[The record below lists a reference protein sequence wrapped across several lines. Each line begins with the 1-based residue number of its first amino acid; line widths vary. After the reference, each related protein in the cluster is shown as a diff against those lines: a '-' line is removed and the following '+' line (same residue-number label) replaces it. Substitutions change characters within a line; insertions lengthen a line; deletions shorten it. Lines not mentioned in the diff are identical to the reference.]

1 MLNYITT
8 YGLMLLYYFFFFK
21 TVKTGFKK
29 NSGQLKDIL
38 SGRGEPGILFTRLIS
53 GIFLLGIGT
62 ATISVKRNIDAEI
75 FTLTWNDYN
84 RSVWI
89 TMAAAIIIGTLSA
102 FKKIYPSNNSSHSLP
117 FRLPLSFVFVRT
129 LFLIV
134 YESFFRGVML
144 FVMIEDFGVPAAII
158 VNLILYAL
166 LHWFD
171 KKERY
176 GSVLMGFI
184 LCSVSI
190 YYHSVWPAIIIHL
203 SLALSHE
210 ITLLINNKS
219 LIKKSLS

>member
-1 MLNYITT
+1 
-8 YGLMLLYYFFFFK
+8 MLLYYFFFFK
-21 TVKTGFKK
+21 TVKIGFKK

-38 SGRGEPGILFTRLIS
+38 SGKGEPDILFTRLIS
-53 GIFLLGIGT
+53 GIFLFGFGT
-62 ATISVKRNIDAEI
+62 ITLFEKRNVDLEI
-75 FTLTWNDYN
+75 FALTWNDYN
-84 RSVWI
+84 ISLWVI
-89 TMAAAIIIGTLSA
+89 LAIAIILGTSSA
-102 FKKIYPSNNSSHSLP
+102 FKKIYPSNTSGHSLP
-117 FRLPLSFVFVRT
+117 SSLPLSFVFVRT

-144 FVMIEDFGVPAAII
+144 FVMIEDFGLTVSVI
-158 VNLILYAL
+158 VNLILYVL

-171 KKERY
+171 KKERV
-176 GSVLMGFI
+176 GSFLMGII

-219 LIKKSLS
+219 LIKKSFS

>member
-1 MLNYITT
+1 
-8 YGLMLLYYFFFFK
+8 MLLYYSFFFK
-21 TVKTGFKK
+21 AVKTSFKK
-29 NSGQLKDIL
+29 SSGQLKDIL
-38 SGRGEPGILFTRLIS
+38 SGKGTPDILFTKMIS
-53 GIFLLGIGT
+53 GIFLLGFGT
-62 ATISVKRNIDAEI
+62 VTLFEKRNVDLEI
-75 FTLTWNDYN
+75 FTATWNDYN
-84 RSVWI
+84 TSVWI
-89 TMAAAIIIGTLSA
+89 IIALTIIIGTLSA

-117 FRLPLSFVFVRT
+117 FYLPLSFVCVRT

-134 YESFFRGVML
+134 YESFFRGVVL
-144 FVMIEDFGVPAAII
+144 FVMIEDFGLVPAVI

-176 GSVLMGFI
+176 GSLLMGVI

-190 YYHSVWPAIIIHL
+190 YYHSIWPAIIIHL

>member
-1 MLNYITT
+1 MLSYITT
-8 YGLMLLYYFFFFK
+8 YGLMLLYYSFFFK

-29 NSGQLKDIL
+29 NSSQLKDIL
-38 SGRGEPGILFTRLIS
+38 SGKGEPGILFTRLIS
-53 GIFLLGIGT
+53 GIFLLAIGT
-62 ATISVKRNIDAEI
+62 VTISIKRNIDVEI
-75 FTLTWNDYN
+75 FTLIWNDYN

-89 TMAAAIIIGTLSA
+89 IIAAAIIIGVLSA
-102 FKKIYPSNNSSHSLP
+102 FKKIYPSNNSNHSLP
-117 FRLPLSFVFVRT
+117 FYLPLSFVCIRT

-134 YESFFRGVML
+134 YNSFFRGVML
-144 FVMIEDFGVPAAII
+144 FVMIEDFGVSAAII

-176 GSVLMGFI
+176 ASVLMGII

-210 ITLLINNKS
+210 ITLLVNNKS
-219 LIKKSLS
+219 LIKKSWS

>member
-1 MLNYITT
+1 
-8 YGLMLLYYFFFFK
+8 MLLYYCFFFK

-38 SGRGEPGILFTRLIS
+38 SGKGEPGILFTRLIS
-53 GIFLLGIGT
+53 GIFLLGFGT
-62 ATISVKRNIDAEI
+62 VTLFEKRDVDLEI
-75 FTLTWNDYN
+75 FTLAWDNYN
-84 RSVWI
+84 TSVWI
-89 TMAAAIIIGTLSA
+89 IIAAAIIIGTFSA
-102 FKKIYPSNNSSHSLP
+102 FKKIYPSNNSGHFLP
-117 FRLPLSFVFVRT
+117 SYLSLSFVLVRT

-144 FVMIEDFGVPAAII
+144 FVMIEDLGLPAAVI

-171 KKERY
+171 KKERV
-176 GSVLMGFI
+176 GSVLMGII

-190 YYHSVWPAIIIHL
+190 YSYSVWPAIIIHL

>member
-1 MLNYITT
+1 
-8 YGLMLLYYFFFFK
+8 MLLYYSFFFAA
-21 TVKTGFKK
+21 VKTGFKK
-29 NSGQLKDIL
+29 SSGQLKDIL
-38 SGRGEPGILFTRLIS
+38 SGKGQPDILFTKLIS

-62 ATISVKRNIDAEI
+62 VTLFEIRNVDLEI
-75 FTLTWNDYN
+75 FTPVWNEYN
-84 RSVWI
+84 TSVWI
-89 TMAAAIIIGTLSA
+89 IIAVAFVIGTLSA
-102 FKKIYPSNNSSHSLP
+102 FKKIYPSNNSGHSLP
-117 FRLPLSFVFVRT
+117 FYLLLAFVFVRT

-134 YESFFRGVML
+134 YESFFRGVVL
-144 FVMIEDFGVPAAII
+144 FVMIEDFEMATAII
-158 VNLILYAL
+158 INLILYAL

-176 GSVLMGFI
+176 GSVLMGVI

-219 LIKKSLS
+219 LIKKSWL

>member
-1 MLNYITT
+1 MLSYITT
-8 YGLMLLYYFFFFK
+8 YGLILLYYSFFFK

-38 SGRGEPGILFTRLIS
+38 SGKGEPGILFTRLIT
-53 GIFLLGIGT
+53 GIFLLGFGT
-62 ATISVKRNIDAEI
+62 VTLFEKENVDLEI

-84 RSVWI
+84 AYIWVI
-89 TMAAAIIIGTLSA
+89 IAIAIIIGTFSA
-102 FKKIYPSNNSSHSLP
+102 FKKIYPSNNSGLSLP
-117 FRLPLSFVFVRT
+117 FHLPLSFVFVRT

-134 YESFFRGVML
+134 YESFFRGVVL
-144 FVMIEDFGVPAAII
+144 FAMTEDFGVSAAII
-158 VNLILYAL
+158 INLILYAL

-171 KKERY
+171 KKERV
-176 GSVLMGFI
+176 GSVLMGII

-190 YYHSVWPAIIIHL
+190 HYHSVWPAIIIHL

-219 LIKKSLS
+219 LIKKSWL

>member
-1 MLNYITT
+1 
-8 YGLMLLYYFFFFK
+8 MLLYYFFFFK
-21 TVKTGFKK
+21 AVKTGFKK

-38 SGRGEPGILFTRLIS
+38 SGKGEPDILFTRLIS
-53 GIFLLGIGT
+53 GIFLLGFGT
-62 ATISVKRNIDAEI
+62 VTLFEKRNVDLEI
-75 FTLTWNDYN
+75 FALIWTDYKT
-84 RSVWI
+84 SAWI
-89 TMAAAIIIGTLSA
+89 IIAAAIIIGTLSA
-102 FKKIYPSNNSSHSLP
+102 FKKIYPSNNSGHSLP
-117 FRLPLSFVFVRT
+117 FHLPLSFVLVRT

-144 FVMIEDFGVPAAII
+144 FVMIEDFGVYAAII

-176 GSVLMGFI
+176 SSVLMGII

-190 YYHSVWPAIIIHL
+190 HYHSVWPAIIIHL

-210 ITLLINNKS
+210 ITLLINYKS

>member
-1 MLNYITT
+1 
-8 YGLMLLYYFFFFK
+8 MLLYYCFFFK
-21 TVKTGFKK
+21 TVKAGFKK

-38 SGRGEPGILFTRLIS
+38 SGKGEPGILFTRLIA

-62 ATISVKRNIDAEI
+62 VTLFEKRNVDLEI
-75 FTLTWNDYN
+75 FTLAWDDYN
-84 RSVWI
+84 ASVWI
-89 TMAAAIIIGTLSA
+89 IIAAAIIIGTFSA
-102 FKKIYPSNNSSHSLP
+102 FKKIYPANNSSHSLP
-117 FRLPLSFVFVRT
+117 SYLPLSFVLVRT

-144 FVMIEDFGVPAAII
+144 FVMIEDLGLSVAVI

-171 KKERY
+171 KTERV
-176 GSVLMGFI
+176 GSVLMGII

-190 YYHSVWPAIIIHL
+190 YYYSVWPAIIIHL

>member
-1 MLNYITT
+1 MLSYTTT
-8 YGLMLLYYFFFFK
+8 YGLMLLYYCFFFK
-21 TVKTGFKK
+21 TVKTGYKK

-38 SGRGEPGILFTRLIS
+38 SGKGEPGILFTRLIS
-53 GIFLLGIGT
+53 GIFLLGF
-62 ATISVKRNIDAEI
+62 ATVTLFEKRNVDLEI
-75 FTLTWNDYN
+75 FTLAWDDYN
-84 RSVWI
+84 TSVWI
-89 TMAAAIIIGTLSA
+89 IIAAAIITGTLSA
-102 FKKIYPSNNSSHSLP
+102 FKKIDPSNNSGHSLP
-117 FRLPLSFVFVRT
+117 SYLPLSFVLVRT

-144 FVMIEDFGVPAAII
+144 FVMIEDLGVAVAVI

-171 KKERY
+171 KKERV
-176 GSVLMGFI
+176 GSVLMGII

-190 YYHSVWPAIIIHL
+190 YYYSVWPAIIIHL

-210 ITLLINNKS
+210 ITLLINSKS

>member
-1 MLNYITT
+1 
-8 YGLMLLYYFFFFK
+8 MLLYYCFFFK

-38 SGRGEPGILFTRLIS
+38 SGKGKPDILFTKLLS
-53 GIFLLGIGT
+53 GIFLLGFGT
-62 ATISVKRNIDAEI
+62 VTLFEKRNVDLEI

-84 RSVWI
+84 TSVWMLI
-89 TMAAAIIIGTLSA
+89 AVAIIIGTLSA
-102 FKKIYPSNNSSHSLP
+102 FKKIYSSNNSDYSLP
-117 FRLPLSFVFVRT
+117 SYLPLSFVLIRT

-134 YESFFRGVML
+134 YEAFFRGIVL
-144 FVMIEDFGVPAAII
+144 FVMIEDFGLVPAVI
-158 VNLILYAL
+158 VNVIVYAL

-171 KKERY
+171 KKERA
-176 GSVLMGFI
+176 GSVPMGII

-190 YYHSVWPAIIIHL
+190 YYHSVWPAIIIHV

-210 ITLLINNKS
+210 ITILINNRS

>member
-1 MLNYITT
+1 MLSYITT
-8 YGLMLLYYFFFFK
+8 YGLMLLYYSFFLK

-38 SGRGEPGILFTRLIS
+38 SGKGEPVILFSRLIS
-53 GIFLLGIGT
+53 GIFLLGFGT
-62 ATISVKRNIDAEI
+62 VTLFEKENVDLEI

-84 RSVWI
+84 TYVWVI
-89 TMAAAIIIGTLSA
+89 IAIAIIMGMLLA
-102 FKKIYPSNNSSHSLP
+102 LKKIYPSNNSSHSLP
-117 FRLPLSFVFVRT
+117 LHLLLSFVFVRT

-134 YESFFRGVML
+134 YESFFRGVVL
-144 FVMIEDFGVPAAII
+144 FVMIEDFGISVAVII
-158 VNLILYAL
+158 NLILYAL
-166 LHWFD
+166 AHWFD
-171 KKERY
+171 KKERV
-176 GSVLMGFI
+176 GSVLMGII

-190 YYHSVWPAIIIHL
+190 HYHSVWPAIIIHL